1 MSLRKRIQI
10 LLAFLVGVPLLLL
23 LFESYQAGRK
33 TLVAEMKLEARQIA
47 DLETAKMDLTFDP
60 PRLIVEGLV
69 RAVETAPQLDAAS
82 ISGLVRRTLH
92 ENPDIYGVCIAL
104 DPELTSLGRFVPY
117 AFRKDGGEVEMAAME
132 SNSDYM
138 AEDWYTKPA
147 KSGAG
152 KWSKPYVDSQVHT
165 LMISYSAPIRLNG
178 RVVGVADVDLDLD
191 SLVKSLHLLKP
202 GGEGTAY
209 MVNRKGRILAHPGLK
224 PIADLPENE
233 EFNELVD
240 IMKRSGVD
248 TLAMPDPV
256 SHIKS
261 WIVESP
267 ITSLSAARGGGDWSL
282 IVSWPIE
289 KRMLPLNGMVRRLL
303 VLYLFLG
310 GAALW
315 FLNRIFDDTI
325 TRPLRK
331 LAEQAHNYAE
341 GNFSQPS
348 APLNESL
355 ELRELGQALN
365 VLGATLKENDRSTDT
380 TDSP

>member
-10 LLAFLVGVPLLLL
+10 LLAFLVGIPFLVL
-23 LFESYQAGRK
+23 LFESYQTGRK
-33 TLVAEMKLEARQIA
+33 TLVAEMKLQARQIA

-60 PRLIVEGLV
+60 ARLIVEGLV
-69 RAVETAPQLDAAS
+69 RAVETAPQLDAAG
-82 ISGLVRRTLH
+82 ISEMVRRTLH
-92 ENPDIYGVCIAL
+92 ENPDIYGVCIAFE
-104 DPELTSLGRFVPY
+104 PELTSLGRFVPY
-117 AFRKDGGEVEMAAME
+117 VFRKGGGEVEMPAME
-132 SNSDYM
+132 SNTDYLT
-138 AEDWYTKPA
+138 EDWYAKPV
-147 KSGAG
+147 KSGTG
-152 KWSKPYVDSQVHT
+152 KWSKPYVDTQVHT
-165 LMISYSAPIRLNG
+165 LMVSYSAPIRRDG

-191 SLVKSLHLLKP
+191 SLVKSLHSLKP

-209 MVNRKGRILAHPGLK
+209 MVNRKGRILAHPTLK

-233 EFNELVD
+233 DLHELVD
-240 IMKRSGVD
+240 LMKQGGVD
-248 TLAMPDPV
+248 TLAMSDPV

-267 ITSLSAARGGGDWSL
+267 IKSMSAARGGGDWSL

-310 GAALW
+310 GAAIW

-331 LAEQAHNYAE
+331 LAERAHNYAE
-341 GNFSQPS
+341 GNFGQP
-348 APLNESL
+348 AEPLSEAM
-355 ELRELGQALN
+355 ELRALGQALN
-365 VLGATLKENDRSTDT
+365 VLGATLKKNVNT
-380 TDSP
+380 PPPP

>member
-1 MSLRKRIQI
+1 MSLRKRIHI
-10 LLAFLVGVPLLLL
+10 LLAFLVGIPFLVL

-69 RAVETAPQLDAAS
+69 RAVETAPQLDAAG
-82 ISGLVRRTLH
+82 ISELVRRTLH
-92 ENPDIYGVCIAL
+92 ENPDIYGVCIAF
-104 DPELTSLGRFVPY
+104 DPERTSLGRFVPY
-117 AFRKDGGEVEMAAME
+117 VFRKDGGEVEMTASE

-147 KSGAG
+147 KSGTG
-152 KWSKPYVDSQVHT
+152 KWSKPYVDTQVHM
-165 LMISYSAPIRLNG
+165 LMVSYSAPIRING

-191 SLVKSLHLLKP
+191 SLLKSLHLLKP

-209 MVNRKGRILAHPGLK
+209 MVNRKGRIMAHPALK

-233 EFNELVD
+233 ELNELVD

-267 ITSLSAARGGGDWSL
+267 IPSLSATRGGGDWSL

-289 KRMLPLNGMVRRLL
+289 KRMLPLNGMMRRLL

-310 GAALW
+310 GAAIW
-315 FLNRIFDDTI
+315 FLNRIFDDII

-341 GNFSQPS
+341 GNFSQPA
-348 APLNESL
+348 APLNEAL

-365 VLGATLKENDRSTDT
+365 VLGATLKINDRTTDT

>member
-10 LLAFLVGVPLLLL
+10 LLAFLVGIPFLVL
-23 LFESYQAGRK
+23 LFESYQTGRQ
-33 TLVAEMKLEARQIA
+33 TLVAEMKLQARQIA

-60 PRLIVEGLV
+60 ARLIVEGLV
-69 RAVETAPQLDAAS
+69 RAVETAPQLDAPG
-82 ISGLVRRTLH
+82 ISELVRRTLH
-92 ENPDIYGVCIAL
+92 ENPDIYGVCIAFE
-104 DPELTSLGRFVPY
+104 PELTSLGRFVPY
-117 AFRKDGGEVEMAAME
+117 VFRKGGGEVEMPAME
-132 SNSDYM
+132 SNTDYLT
-138 AEDWYTKPA
+138 EDWYAKPV
-147 KSGAG
+147 KSGTG
-152 KWSKPYVDSQVHT
+152 KWSKPYVDTQVHT
-165 LMISYSAPIRLNG
+165 LMVSYSAPIRRDG

-191 SLVKSLHLLKP
+191 SLVKSLHSLKP

-209 MVNRKGRILAHPGLK
+209 MVNRKGRILAHPTLK

-233 EFNELVD
+233 DLHELVD
-240 IMKRSGVD
+240 LMKQGGVD
-248 TLAMPDPV
+248 TLAMSDPV

-267 ITSLSAARGGGDWSL
+267 IKSMSAARGGGDWSL

-310 GAALW
+310 GAAIW

-331 LAEQAHNYAE
+331 LAEQARNYAG
-341 GNFSQPS
+341 GNFGQP
-348 APLNESL
+348 AEPLSEAL
-355 ELRELGQALN
+355 ELRELGKALN
-365 VLGATLKENDRSTDT
+365 VLGATLKKNVNT
-380 TDSP
+380 PPPP

>member
-10 LLAFLVGVPLLLL
+10 LLAFLVGIPFLVL
-23 LFESYQAGRK
+23 LFESYQTGRQ
-33 TLVAEMKLEARQIA
+33 TLVAEMKLQARQIA

-60 PRLIVEGLV
+60 ARLIVEGLV
-69 RAVETAPQLDAAS
+69 RAVETAPQLDAAG
-82 ISGLVRRTLH
+82 ISEMVRRTLH
-92 ENPDIYGVCIAL
+92 ENPDIYGVCIAFE
-104 DPELTSLGRFVPY
+104 PELTSLGRFVPY
-117 AFRKDGGEVEMAAME
+117 VFRKGGGEVEMPAME
-132 SNSDYM
+132 SNTDYLT
-138 AEDWYTKPA
+138 EDWYAKPV
-147 KSGAG
+147 KSGTG
-152 KWSKPYVDSQVHT
+152 KWSKPYVDTQVHT
-165 LMISYSAPIRLNG
+165 LMVSYSAPIRRDG

-191 SLVKSLHLLKP
+191 SLVKSLHSLKP

-209 MVNRKGRILAHPGLK
+209 MVNRKGRILAHPTLK

-233 EFNELVD
+233 DLHELVD
-240 IMKRSGVD
+240 LMKQGGVD
-248 TLAMPDPV
+248 TLAMSDPV

-267 ITSLSAARGGGDWSL
+267 IKSMSAARGGGDWSL

-310 GAALW
+310 GAAIW

-331 LAEQAHNYAE
+331 LAEQARNYAG
-341 GNFSQPS
+341 GNFGQP
-348 APLNESL
+348 AEPLSEAL
-355 ELRELGQALN
+355 ELRELGKALN
-365 VLGATLKENDRSTDT
+365 VLGATLKKNVNT
-380 TDSP
+380 PP